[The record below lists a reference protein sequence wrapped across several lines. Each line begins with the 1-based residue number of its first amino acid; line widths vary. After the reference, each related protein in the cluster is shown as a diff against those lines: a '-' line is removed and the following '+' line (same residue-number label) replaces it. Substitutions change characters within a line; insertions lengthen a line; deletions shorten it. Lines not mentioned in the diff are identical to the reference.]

1 MIGIDTLTPEQ
12 VAKMWLAGFVR
23 RWHSNPFMA
32 HVDDRLLGHSGR
44 VALLML
50 GLWPDTPR
58 EALISAIVHDL
69 PEVVI
74 GDVSGLAKRNHPA
87 LKVALDVV
95 EAEAAIEMGCEP
107 STDPVWGERLHLCDK
122 IDAYLY
128 AQHKRPDR
136 MDKDDWPEAA
146 TAILRMAENHNL
158 RGKVL
163 DIIAHCAG

>member
-107 STDPVWGERLHLCDK
+107 SIDPVWGERLHLCDK
-122 IDAYLY
+122 LDAYLY
-128 AQHKRPDR
+128 AKHHRPDR
-136 MDKDDWPEAA
+136 MRLDDWPEALGIISKRA
-146 TAILRMAENHNL
+146 GCEGVWLE
-158 RGKVL
+158 VQ
-163 DIIAHCAG
+163 DIIKHCAG